1 MRWTQGCFYVFFC
14 FHMFFLIFSFDAF
27 LSRFSLCNILFL
39 ISYKYII
46 KRVGCIKYIYLKTLN
61 LHMVKQLQICAQI
74 KGMAILIIVA
84 QHDNQ
89 LETTSNI
96 ARGQMYSQTNGRK
109 LVEWKRNDTSKHFI
123 LTDTRTSRIPE
134 WSDEWNKARNSF
146 LL

>member
-1 MRWTQGCFYVFFC
+1 MRWTQGCFYIFFC
-14 FHMFFLIFSFDAF
+14 FHMFCPIFSFDAF

-61 LHMVKQLQICAQI
+61 FHMVKQLQICAQI
-74 KGMAILIIVA
+74 KGMAILIIVV

-96 ARGQMYSQTNGRK
+96 ARGQIYSQTNGGK
-109 LVEWKRNDTSKHFI
+109 LVEWKGTKRQNI
-123 LTDTRTSRIPE
+123 LSFSYTRTSRIPG
-134 WSDEWNKARNSF
+134 WSDGWNKARNFF